1 MQLYDC
7 ATAPSPRR
15 VGIFLAEKGIS
26 IPTRQVDLRGGEQL
40 RPAFRAINA
49 DGTVPVLVLD
59 DGTAIADAV
68 AICCYLEELQPE
80 PALIGRTARERAL
93 TIACNRQ
100 LERDG
105 FYAVMEAF
113 RNSTPGLKGRALPG
127 PDDYEQIPALAERG
141 RGRVNRFFAHLDRR
155 LAATPFVAGD
165 SYTIA
170 DITAFITVEFAERA
184 KLPVPTSCPHLGRWV
199 IKQSARASAKA

>member
-93 TIACNRQ
+93 TIAYNRQ

-113 RNSTPGLKGRALPG
+113 RNSTPRPQGPRAAGPGRLRADPG
-127 PDDYEQIPALAERG
+127 VG
-141 RGRVNRFFAHLDRR
+141 RTR
-155 LAATPFVAGD
+155 P
-165 SYTIA
+165 
-170 DITAFITVEFAERA
+170 RA
-184 KLPVPTSCPHLGRWV
+184 R
-199 IKQSARASAKA
+199 Q

>member
-1 MQLYDC
+1 MRDG
-7 ATAPSPRR
+7 AEPRR

-80 PALIGRTARERAL
+80 PALIGRTARRRAL

-113 RNSTPGLKGRALPG
+113 RNSTPRPQGAARCRARTY
-127 PDDYEQIPALAERG
+127 YEQIPGVG
-141 RGRVNRFFAHLDRR
+141 RTR
-155 LAATPFVAGD
+155 P
-165 SYTIA
+165 
-170 DITAFITVEFAERA
+170 RA
-184 KLPVPTSCPHLGRWV
+184 R
-199 IKQSARASAKA
+199 Q

>member
-15 VGIFLAEKGIS
+15 VRIFLAEKGIS

-40 RPAFRAINA
+40 QPAFRAINE

-59 DGTAIADAV
+59 DGTAITDAV
-68 AICCYLEELQPE
+68 AICCYFEDLQPE
-80 PALIGRTARERAL
+80 PALIGRTARQRAL

-105 FYAVMEAF
+105 FYAVMEAL
-113 RNSTPGLKGRALPG
+113 RNSTPGLKNRALPG

-141 RGRVNRFFAHLDRR
+141 RARVNRFLARLDRR
-155 LAATPFVAGD
+155 LAATPFVAGE

-170 DITAFITVEFAERA
+170 DVTAFITVEFAQRA
-184 KLPVPTSCPHLGRWV
+184 KLPVPPDCPHLARWLA
-199 IKQSARASAKA
+199 KQSARPSAKA

>member
-7 ATAPSPRR
+7 STAPSPRR
-15 VGIFLAEKGIS
+15 VRIFLAEKGIS
-26 IPTRQVDLRGGEQL
+26 IATRQVDLRGGEHL

-49 DGTVPVLVLD
+49 DATVPVLVLD

-80 PALIGRTARERAL
+80 PALIGRTAKERAL
-93 TIACNRQ
+93 TIASNRQ

-127 PDDYEQIPALAERG
+127 PDDYQQIPALAERG
-141 RGRVNRFFAHLDRR
+141 RARVSKFFAHLDRR
-155 LAATPFVAGD
+155 LAVTPYVAGD
-165 SYTIA
+165 RYSIA
-170 DITAFITVEFAERA
+170 DITAFITVEFANWA
-184 KLPVPTSCPHLGRWV
+184 KLTVPPSCPHLARWV
-199 IKQSARASAKA
+199 ANQSARASAKA

>member
-15 VGIFLAEKGIS
+15 VRIFLAEKAIS

-40 RPAFRAINA
+40 RPAFRAINT
-49 DGTVPVLVLD
+49 DGTVPVLAFD
-59 DGTAIADAV
+59 DGSAIADAV
-68 AICCYLEELQPE
+68 AICCYREELQPE

-113 RNSTPGLKGRALPG
+113 RKSTPASRAVRCR
-127 PDDYEQIPALAERG
+127 ARTTTS
-141 RGRVNRFFAHLDRR
+141 RSRR
-155 LAATPFVAGD
+155 WPNAA
-165 SYTIA
+165 
-170 DITAFITVEFAERA
+170 
-184 KLPVPTSCPHLGRWV
+184 
-199 IKQSARASAKA
+199 ARASIGFLRTWIGAWPPHLVLLETAIRSPTSPRL

>member
-7 ATAPSPRR
+7 STAPSPRR
-15 VGIFLAEKGIS
+15 VRIFLAEKGIQ

-40 RPAFRAINA
+40 RPAFQAINA

-68 AICCYLEELQPE
+68 AICCYLEEMQPE
-80 PALIGRTARERAL
+80 PALIGRTARQRAL

-105 FYAVMEAF
+105 FYAVMGAF

-141 RGRVNRFFAHLDRR
+141 RARVSRFFAHLDRR
-155 LAATPFVAGD
+155 LAAAAFVAGD
-165 SYTIA
+165 SYTIT
-170 DITAFITVEFAERA
+170 DITAFITVEFANWA
-184 KLPVPTSCPHLGRWV
+184 KLPVPPSCPHLARWV
-199 IKQSARASAKA
+199 ANQSTRASAKA